1 MSNSSSET
9 RRLHKT
15 HDAPESRPIRRR
27 KLFEEVADLL
37 IRDIK
42 SGRYPEGGFLPSES
56 ELMKEFGVGRP
67 AVRDSLAKLARL
79 GMVELKPGV
88 RPRVC
93 KLDVGPLLMEIKGAM
108 HLVLD
113 NPVGQRH
120 LQQVR
125 LLLESALARYAAR
138 IVNDTQ
144 LRRMRALLEEFHRV
158 VVDCPERT
166 SAIIDKLSD
175 LDFMFH
181 RSIVDIVDNPL
192 VTMLQQSLIEWLVGQ
207 RKATF
212 GSRHDQPEITYNA
225 HMRIYLALE
234 NRNPDAAEAAMLDHL
249 EQVNALY
256 QNVAQG

>member
-1 MSNSSSET
+1 MGNSASET
-9 RRLHKT
+9 RRLSKVN
-15 HDAPESRPIRRR
+15 DAPESRPIRRR

-56 ELMKEFGVGRP
+56 ELMKEFCVGRP

-93 KLDVGPLLMEIKGAM
+93 KLDVGPLLLEIKGAM

-120 LQQVR
+120 LQQLR

-138 IVNDTQ
+138 LVNDTQ
-144 LRRMRALLEEFHRV
+144 LRRMRVVLEEFHRV
-158 VVDCPERT
+158 VVDYPDR
-166 SAIIDKLSD
+166 SDAIIDKLSD

-181 RSIVDIVDNPL
+181 RSIVEIVDNPL
-192 VTMLQQSLIEWLVGQ
+192 VAMLQQSLLEWLMGQ
-207 RKATF
+207 RKSAF
-212 GSRHDQPEITYNA
+212 VLRHDQPEVAYNA

-234 NRNPDAAEAAMLDHL
+234 NRNPDAAETAMIDHL

-256 QNVAQG
+256 QDFS